1 MGAVWYNLANR
12 EVIPMGMTD
21 KQFNSFVR
29 LILDTLNEVLDNMPE
44 GANKDKLQKLADN
57 LQKSLED

>member
-1 MGAVWYNLANR
+1 
-12 EVIPMGMTD
+12 MGMTD

-29 LILDTLNEVLDNMPE
+29 LILDTLHEVLDDMPE
-44 GANKDKLQKLADN
+44 GSNKDKLQKLADS